1 MNFEKSDI
9 QVGDTTQNGYK
20 MIFDDIEEKYVYFV
34 LKTGE
39 MKEIPRNELLEMI
52 KSGKP
57 MPIIEI
63 KEKIYATSLS
73 ATG

>member
-1 MNFEKSDI
+1 MNFEKFDI

-73 ATG
+73 AIG

>member
-73 ATG
+73 AIG